1 MFSNPFR
8 MRRLRLAGALS
19 LACLTTLAL
28 VSPTAMAGSGG
39 TGTTGTSD
47 SSKTVRGSKAKLV
60 HGKAIAPKSAPRR
73 VKRVIDAANE
83 IAKGKGYCSGGGY
96 TSWTS
101 PCYDCSSAVSY
112 ALHGGDLINHA
123 EPPSGLKKWGKP
135 RKGEWITVYANSGHA
150 FMKVAG
156 LRFDTADTKG
166 DGPGWARHM
175 GWERTQSYVKRHKGP
190 F

>member
-28 VSPTAMAGSGG
+28 VSPTAIAGNGG
-39 TGTTGTSD
+39 TGTSD
-47 SSKTVRGSKAKLV
+47 GGSRTVRGSEAKLV
-60 HGKAIAPKSAPRR
+60 HGKAIAPKSAPGR

-83 IAKGKGYCSGGGY
+83 IAKGHGYCSGGGY
-96 TSWTS
+96 TSWKS

-112 ALHGGDLINHA
+112 ALHGGDLIKRA
-123 EPPSGLKKWGKP
+123 KPPSGLMRWGKAK
-135 RKGEWITVYANSGHA
+135 RGDWITVYANSGHA

-166 DGPGWARHM
+166 AGPGWARGM
-175 GWERTQSYVKRHKGP
+175 GWEKTQSHVSRHKGQL
-190 F
+190 

>member
-1 MFSNPFR
+1 MLINSFS
-8 MRRLRLAGALS
+8 MRRAGLAGAIA
-19 LACLTTLAL
+19 LACLGAL
-28 VSPTAMAGSGG
+28 VLVGPAAIASSGG
-39 TGTTGTSD
+39 TGTAD
-47 SSKTVRGSKAKLV
+47 SSPTVKGHKAKLR
-60 HGKAIAPKSAPRR
+60 HGKAVPPKSAPRR
-73 VKRVIDAANE
+73 VKQVIDAANE

-96 TSWTS
+96 SSWKS

-112 ALHGGDLINHA
+112 ALHGGGLIKQA
-123 EPPSGLKKWGKP
+123 KPPSGLMNWGRA

-166 DGPGWARHM
+166 GGPGWADGM
-175 GWERTQSYVKRHKGP
+175 GWERTQSHVARHKGP